1 RFHWPAAPG
10 FSTHNPLLCSF
21 LFLGTAGSAAAPAHG
36 PLPRRGST
44 APLRCRAMHCHLPRP
59 WPSHIPC
66 PSLLFGDGELYES
79 GASPLVF
86 LIQGGGMNLSRVGEN
101 LLSSVCC
108 ARSLAL
114 LPPTPAPSC
123 VEVPARAIV
132 AATAGFDVTE
142 VLKIT

>member
-1 RFHWPAAPG
+1 
-10 FSTHNPLLCSF
+10 
-21 LFLGTAGSAAAPAHG
+21 
-36 PLPRRGST
+36 
-44 APLRCRAMHCHLPRP
+44 MHCRLPRP